1 MGVAFPTF
9 ESVHFL
15 YRLLEPK
22 ACLKVSWEE
31 VSETQSDGK
40 FTSNSCGRGLK
51 KLVVKAREPGVF
63 GSLIRF
69 KQMFVQWGLL
79 WQFAVPA

>member
-15 YRLLEPK
+15 YRLLEPE
-22 ACLKVSWEE
+22 ACLKVSWEA
-31 VSETQSDGK
+31 VSETHSDGK
-40 FTSNSCGRGLK
+40 FASNNCGRGLK
-51 KLVVKAREPGVF
+51 KLVIKAREPGGF

-79 WQFAVPA
+79 WREQYVV